1 MAFVSGFGA
10 AVILKRPTGNHEFCT
25 AGWTMTET
33 TESTKRSHAGTGG
46 VKYSVP
52 GDVEYSGTFDLPF
65 DDETTLEQLGF
76 VAGTYATLRMKLGGA
91 SKYYEIVALVKSRQI
106 KAANDPIG
114 AVMWSVT
121 WEGAGPLVGP
131 KN

>member
-1 MAFVSGFGA
+1 MAFVSGYGA

-25 AGWTMTET
+25 AGWTMTEQ

-46 VKYSVP
+46 IKYSVA
-52 GDVEYSGTFDLPF
+52 GDVEYTGTFDLPF
-65 DDETTLEQLGF
+65 DDETFTEQLG
-76 VAGTYATLRMKLGGA
+76 VVSGAYVTLRMKIGA
-91 SKYYEIVALVKSRQI
+91 AAKYYEIYALVKSRQL

-114 AVMWSVT
+114 AVMLSVT